1 MSFPNDPDKY
11 KYKSLF
17 TAKDYND
24 YLRTVGQHPDFEIP
38 KGVIFCYSRTLLKD
52 ILESVEH
59 TVVPK
64 FFAGDFYLLKD
75 NDQTVGISGNFGAGA
90 PVVTTILEELV
101 DLGVQN
107 FVSIGQAGTL
117 QSNLEIGSYVVCDK
131 AIRDEGVSH
140 HYVKS
145 EKYSF
150 ADPDLTKL
158 LESNFQKLGASP
170 VVGTSW
176 TTDAPY
182 RETVEEIKQYQSEGV
197 LTVEMEASA
206 LFAVAQSL
214 KVRMASAFMISD
226 SLADIKWNPQL
237 RHPDS
242 QKWMRKLY
250 DAAVGALSEI

>member
-1 MSFPNDPDKY
+1 MSFPNYPDKY

-17 TAKDYND
+17 TAKDYNN

-59 TVVPK
+59 TVVPR
-64 FFAGDFYLLKD
+64 FFAGDFYLLND
-75 NDQTVGISGNFGAGA
+75 NGVAIGISGNFGAGA
-90 PVVTTILEELV
+90 PVVTSVLEELAE
-101 DLGVQN
+101 LGVKN
-107 FVSIGQAGTL
+107 FVSIGQAGAL
-117 QSNLEIGSYVVCDK
+117 QPNLEIGSYVVCEK

-145 EKYSF
+145 EKYAS
-150 ADPDLTKL
+150 ADPDLTNQLKKSFEKL
-158 LESNFQKLGASP
+158 DVTPA
-170 VVGTSW
+170 VGTSW

-182 RETVEEIKQYQSEGV
+182 RETVDEIKQYQSEGV

-206 LFAVAQSL
+206 LFAVAQYL

-250 DAAVGALSEI
+250 SAAVGAISEI